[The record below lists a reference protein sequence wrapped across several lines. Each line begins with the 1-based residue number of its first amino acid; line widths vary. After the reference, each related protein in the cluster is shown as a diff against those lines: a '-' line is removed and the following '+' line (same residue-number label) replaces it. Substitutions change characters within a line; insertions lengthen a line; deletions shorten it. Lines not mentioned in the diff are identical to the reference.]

1 MFQEV
6 WNYICELFTTLFNF
20 FVHKETSMDKPA
32 VLILMFIVIGVTLI
46 FALGRKSKGKSL
58 ASPLLFTI
66 AILLTIFTV
75 TY

>member
-1 MFQEV
+1 
-6 WNYICELFTTLFNF
+6 
-20 FVHKETSMDKPA
+20 MDKPA

-46 FALGRKSKGKSL
+46 FALGKKSKGKSL